1 MKNKILNLL
10 IILVLVLLVS
20 CSDNDDNGQI
30 VVDEVGSVEY
40 FMNIFLK
47 SAS

>member
-40 FMNIFLK
+40 FINNP
-47 SAS
+47 